1 MSAAEQPYFFEQGVN
16 TNQREYSLENV
27 PVKGQFPEWLT
38 GNYIRNGPGM
48 YNLPNKRMNHWFD
61 AMGALHGFT
70 ISNGKVRYQCR
81 YIDCASYRHVKETGE
96 LKYSEFATDP
106 CRSLFKKIQSY
117 VFPTLPNMTDNPK
130 INVARIGEKFMALGE
145 TPMQVEFDIHTLKA
159 VGVEEVVPGAFAYK
173 TTAHPHFDQD
183 HAYNLVV
190 KFGMQSHYKIY
201 DMAQHGGKP
210 LASIPVKK
218 PAYLHGFGMSK
229 KYFIIAAG
237 PLVVVPLQLLFWKR
251 PYIENHKWLPQE
263 GGSIWVIDRS
273 NGKTVAHFET
283 DPFFSFHH
291 VNAWEEGDEL
301 VMDLNA
307 YDDASIV
314 EKYYLKELEK
324 PGSRLPFG
332 TLRRYRMNLRTK
344 KIAHHTISE
353 ACIELPRIDY
363 ERFNTDGNYGHT
375 YGVSIHPSKREGFYN
390 SIVSINTK
398 NGDTLYWNEEGCYPG
413 EPCFVPRP
421 GSKTDN
427 DGVLLSIVLD
437 AKKKNSFLLLLDA
450 ANLTEIA
457 RATVPEAI
465 VYGFHAEFFKD

>member
-16 TNQREYSLENV
+16 TNQHEYSLENV
-27 PVKGQFPEWLT
+27 PVNGKFPEWLT

-48 YNLPNKRMNHWFD
+48 YNLPNRRMNHWFD
-61 AMGALHGFT
+61 AMGALHSFT
-70 ISNGKVRYQCR
+70 ISNGQIGYRCR

-106 CRSLFKKIQSY
+106 CQSLFRKIQSY

-130 INVARIGEKFMALGE
+130 INVAKIGEKFMALGE
-145 TPMQVEFDIHTLKA
+145 TPMQVEFDVHTLKA

-201 DMAQHGGKP
+201 DMARHGGKP
-210 LASIPVKK
+210 LASIPVRK

-251 PYIENHKWLPQE
+251 PYIENHKWLPRE
-263 GGSIWVIDRS
+263 GASIWVIDKS

-301 VMDLNA
+301 VMDINA

-324 PGSRLPFG
+324 PGSILPFG

-390 SIVSINTK
+390 SIVKINTR
-398 NGDTLYWNEEGCYPG
+398 NGDSTYWNEEGCYPG

-421 GSKTDN
+421 GSKSDE

-437 AKKKNSFLLLLDA
+437 AKNKNSFLLLLDA

-465 VYGFHAEFFKD
+465 VYGFHAEFFRD